1 MVNQWKG
8 SSGFHQH
15 SKVIE
20 LVTGAR
26 EVSLWI
32 QNQAHSLDHTP
43 FPPPCTH
50 VAVQEG

>member
-15 SKVIE
+15 SKVIK

-32 QNQAHSLDHTP
+32 QSQPTVRTTLPS
-43 FPPPCTH
+43 PPCTH
-50 VAVQEG
+50 IAVQEG